1 MNWKQKEQYVKEMKT
16 ANMNNKALLSKTDGL
31 LTEIPFFACVAV
43 YYYRLLS
50 ACDIYF
56 KMR

>member
-1 MNWKQKEQYVKEMKT
+1 MKT

-31 LTEIPFFACVAV
+31 VTEIPFFACVAV